1 MEIIKYY
8 LLKISCLL
16 SVDDKIKEY
25 PSINDTYNFES
36 QKKFFETINNLYNNY
51 HQENDWNYVE
61 INSNLNES
69 LNNKLNPKLNISR
82 DFNDIDDEFSS
93 DEKYDTNE
101 GEFDKNRNKFFY
113 FINVV
118 PKNKIIFNDNMLQI
132 LSNKIT
138 YNLSIDKEN
147 VIIQYN
153 DRADNFV
160 KSKDFNNLSLK
171 RFKNEN
177 PILDKFCQLKTIFDK
192 FLIFECK
199 IPLNYFD
206 CHGNFLTPNISCNY
220 KRGTE
225 DYDPPYGW
233 IGIGLNVIKK
243 YDKGDDEWLTNKS
256 KSSVWAIAY
265 YSIIDTKKPFQKLI
279 YNIITNDELKYKVS
293 GIKSDLNDKRHW
305 GKVGNGIYLTPNIK
319 NAESKAS
326 IFSIN
331 NKKYKIVF
339 MAKVY
344 INGIK
349 EPENTNFWVLDY
361 NNIRIYR
368 ILFKEIN

>member
-1 MEIIKYY
+1 M
-8 LLKISCLL
+8 LLKS
-16 SVDDKIKEY
+16 
-25 PSINDTYNFES
+25 
-36 QKKFFETINNLYNNY
+36 
-51 HQENDWNYVE
+51 
-61 INSNLNES
+61 
-69 LNNKLNPKLNISR
+69 
-82 DFNDIDDEFSS
+82 
-93 DEKYDTNE
+93 
-101 GEFDKNRNKFFY
+101 
-113 FINVV
+113 
-118 PKNKIIFNDNMLQI
+118 
-132 LSNKIT
+132 
-138 YNLSIDKEN
+138 
-147 VIIQYN
+147 
-153 DRADNFV
+153 
-160 KSKDFNNLSLK
+160 
-171 RFKNEN
+171 
-177 PILDKFCQLKTIFDK
+177 
-192 FLIFECK
+192 
-199 IPLNYFD
+199 
-206 CHGNFLTPNISCNY
+206 
-220 KRGTE
+220 
-225 DYDPPYGW
+225 
-233 IGIGLNVIKK
+233 
-243 YDKGDDEWLTNKS
+243 NKS